1 MDEDAFG
8 LDPRYPATSADD
20 TAAYHGQVDAV

>member
-8 LDPRYPATSADD
+8 LDPRYPATSEDD
-20 TAAYHGQVDAV
+20 TAAYHGQERAV